1 MRLEPIAIYKYEDM
15 VALEEMSPKEAS
27 DILESAYKSYI
38 NRYIF
43 PREGK
48 EYSENDYYD
57 YKIQCAFRVAY
68 KMLEGEHE

>member
-1 MRLEPIAIYKYEDM
+1 MRTETIDIYEYEDM
-15 VALEEMSPKEAS
+15 VALEGMSPKEAS
-27 DILESAYKSYI
+27 DILASAYRGYI

-48 EYSENDYYD
+48 EYSENNYHD

-68 KMLEGEHE
+68 RVLGGEQE

>member
-1 MRLEPIAIYKYEDM
+1 MRLEPIAIYEYEDM

-27 DILESAYKSYI
+27 DILESAYRGYI

-48 EYSENDYYD
+48 EFTANEYHDYR
-57 YKIQCAFRVAY
+57 IQCAFRVAY
-68 KMLEGEHE
+68 RVLEGEQE

>member
-1 MRLEPIAIYKYEDM
+1 MRLEPIVIYEYDDM
-15 VALEEMSPKEAS
+15 AELEEMSPKEAS
-27 DILESAYKSYI
+27 DILESAYRGYI

-68 KMLEGEHE
+68 RVLGGE

>member
-1 MRLEPIAIYKYEDM
+1 MRLEPIVIYEYDDM
-15 VALEEMSPKEAS
+15 VELEKMSPKEAS
-27 DILESAYKSYI
+27 DILASAYRGHI

-57 YKIQCAFRVAY
+57 YKIQCAFNVAY
-68 KMLEGEHE
+68 RVLEGE

>member
-1 MRLEPIAIYKYEDM
+1 MRTETIDIYEYEDM

-27 DILESAYKSYI
+27 DILASTYRGRI

-57 YKIQCAFRVAY
+57 YKIQCAFNVAY
-68 KMLEGEHE
+68 RVLEGEQE